1 MAHLSEELRA
11 ARQVGGLAAA
21 RPWEACVEFKFQL
34 RLARKNRIRRLLS
47 TRAKTV
53 LEVRL
58 AAAGRA
64 VERLWAR
71 QGEGLCWR
79 NVTKRPRQFFTRR

>member
-1 MAHLSEELRA
+1 M
-11 ARQVGGLAAA
+11 
-21 RPWEACVEFKFQL
+21 
-34 RLARKNRIRRLLS
+34 LS

-53 LEVRL
+53 LGARL

-71 QGEGLCWR
+71 QGEGLCGNAASR
-79 NVTKRPRQFFTRR
+79 NDRDYWSFFTPSQYREAADPSEAGRGPCHLDLGEAVLACGNKPVS

>member
-21 RPWEACVEFKFQL
+21 RPWEA
-34 RLARKNRIRRLLS
+34 
-47 TRAKTV
+47 V

-71 QGEGLCWR
+71 QGEGRAAEVLEEAGRGLCR
-79 NVTKRPRQFFTRR
+79 LGLAEEVLAVARL